1 MEIQTIEQLYFSLA
15 MKLKECEAYVEKM
28 ETQLHNPRC
37 KHMFLFYTY
46 SIIPSLQKLKK
57 NFTCFTTWYKG
68 HLFKRY
74 QSSCN
79 NGLTEY
85 LIELLGYDVAMIIVS
100 YYKPTMKDVE
110 IDLHKKDKW
119 NSWVNTFVT
128 NGKLDEKILEYD

>member
-46 SIIPSLQKLKK
+46 SIIPSLHKLKK
-57 NFTCFTTWYKG
+57 NISCFTTWYKG

-119 NSWVNTFVT
+119 NAWVNTFVT
-128 NGKLDEKILEYD
+128 NGKLDEKILQYD